1 MDSGLLSS
9 IQAAIESNNIK
20 DQALAEKLG
29 IEVKELEYFLT
40 QFNLFLIISNEK
52 MPGGYTNMFQRKNI
66 YNLELKSPSHN
77 GNTFIKAVVTFINE
91 KTADRVKYKLQMLS
105 EEDISRNLQ
114 IIKQLKRGKEYKY
127 DITGNEDLPFEKYL
141 ELFTFVKDYANREFF
156 VPFFKKVIEKSI
168 EIDNMFYINLDK
180 FENLD
185 MIINYCKKYPNKI
198 KRMYCFD
205 KTEDDKIK
213 QIVDLNSES
222 LIELPNHR
230 IDLYTSCKNIE
241 ILNINSQDLPE
252 NVTTCGFNFEKVK
265 KLKTIKIMDCEDEA
279 EAEKLLEF
287 INKCPNLECIYFSTF
302 SSLQP
307 EFFFSFFPKIA
318 SRKIKRIY
326 SEINCFEEEDYDYDP
341 IFERFPHLEK
351 LILEAHNSMNFCY
364 TIKPIFQNE
373 GNNLSLPNIE
383 KLITNYINSKPY
395 HYIRLE
401 FGGEYQELKD
411 FIKSKPHFMNKILSA
426 QDPSFPFSDYN
437 IVRNTINKNENL
449 AKTERIEVEG
459 ESINLDELKDY
470 VNNVKADFVFM
481 EKTTINDEELL
492 NGCPEVKMV
501 FNGTKHRYSIRSNNK
516 IKVLELLG

>member
-1 MDSGLLSS
+1 MDSELLSS
-9 IQAAIESNNIK
+9 IKDAIESHNIN
-20 DQALAEKLG
+20 DQSLAEKIG

-52 MPGGYTNMFQRKNI
+52 MPGGYTNMFQKKNI
-66 YNLELKSPSHN
+66 FNLELKSPSHS

-91 KTADRVKYKLQMLS
+91 KTSDRAKYKLQMLS
-105 EEDISRNLQ
+105 EEELSKNLQ

-127 DITGNEDLPFEKYL
+127 DIIGNENLPFEKYL

-156 VPFFKKVIEKSI
+156 VPFFKKVIEQSI
-168 EIDNMFYINLDK
+168 DIDNMFYINLDK

-185 MIINYCKKYPNKI
+185 VVINYCKKFPNKI

-252 NVTTCGFNFEKVK
+252 NLTSCGFNFEKVK
-265 KLKTIKIMDCEDEA
+265 KLKTIKIMDCEDET

-287 INKCPNLECIYFSTF
+287 INKCPNLECIYFSSF

-326 SEINCFEEEDYDYDP
+326 SEISCFEEEENYDYDP

-351 LILEAHNSMNFCY
+351 LMLEAHNSMCFCY
-364 TIKPIFQNE
+364 NIKPIFQNE
-373 GNNLSLPNIE
+373 GNNISLPNLE
-383 KLITNYINSKPY
+383 KLMTNYINSKPY

-401 FGGEYQELKD
+401 FGGEYKELKD
-411 FIKSKPHFMNKILSA
+411 FIKSKPHLMNKILSGN
-426 QDPSFPFSDYN
+426 SFPFSDY
-437 IVRNTINKNENL
+437 ITLRNKINQKENL
-449 AKTERIEVEG
+449 VKTERIEVEG
-459 ESINLDELKDY
+459 ESIKIDELKNY
-470 VNNVKADFVFM
+470 VNTTKANFVFL
-481 EKTTINDEELL
+481 EDTTINEEELL
-492 NGCPEVKMV
+492 NSCPGVSLV
-501 FNGTKHRYSIRSNNK
+501 FDETNHKCSIRLNNK
-516 IKVLELLG
+516 TQSLELSDE